1 MEDKKLKSLLKLDDY
16 SYYLYLLK
24 ADVFRDRIEAKDEII
39 RQSVEC
45 ARLCAKDLKE
55 KKLSLSDLENKYDL
69 VFEEGSSQNIFNLY
83 DLAVFE
89 SPNKIIFH
97 KDNIKILEDEM
108 AREEDPIFTKVSPK
122 DIITCH
128 EIYHKLEENR
138 LITDNIYVSYKL
150 LGFIKKKVKLK
161 APSEI
166 GAMVFAKEFLD
177 LNYNPILLDYFLARA
192 NNREEIIFNKLI
204 GEKDES
210 IL

>member
-24 ADVFRDRIEAKDEII
+24 ADVFRNRIENKDEII

-45 ARLCAKDLKE
+45 ARLYAKELKE
-55 KKLSLSDLENKYDL
+55 KELSLSDLKNKYDL
-69 VFEEGSSQNIFNLY
+69 VFEEGLNQNIFNLY

-97 KDNIKILEDEM
+97 KDNIKILEDEIAM
-108 AREEDPIFTKVSPK
+108 EEDPIFAKVSPK

-150 LGFIKKKVKLK
+150 FGFIKKKVKLT

-166 GAMVFAKEFLD
+166 GAMVFVKEFLSLD
-177 LNYNPILLDYFLARA
+177 FNPVLLDYFLARA
-192 NNREEIIFNKLI
+192 YNREEIIFNKLI
-204 GEKDES
+204 GEENES

>member
-24 ADVFRDRIEAKDEII
+24 ADVFRDRMENQDEII
-39 RQSVEC
+39 RQSIDC
-45 ARLCAKDLKE
+45 ARLCAKEIKE
-55 KKLSLSDLENKYDL
+55 KKLSLADLKNKYDL
-69 VFEEGSSQNIFNLY
+69 VFEEGLSQNIFNLY
-83 DLAVFE
+83 DLAIFE

-108 AREEDPIFTKVSPK
+108 ANEDDLIYAKVSPK

-128 EIYHKLEENR
+128 EIYHKLEEDR
-138 LITDNIYVSYKL
+138 FITDNIYVSYKL
-150 LGFIKKKVKLK
+150 FGFIKKKVKLT

-177 LNYNPILLDYFLARA
+177 LDFNPVLLDYFLARA
-192 NNREEIIFNKLI
+192 YNREEIIFNKLI

>member
-1 MEDKKLKSLLKLDDY
+1 MEDKKIKSLLKLDDY
-16 SYYLYLLK
+16 SYYSYLLK
-24 ADVFRDRIEAKDEII
+24 ADVFRDRIENKEEII
-39 RQSVEC
+39 RKSVDC
-45 ARLCAKDLKE
+45 ARLCAKELKDE
-55 KKLSLSDLENKYDL
+55 KIGLSDLKNKYDL
-69 VFEEGSSQNIFNLY
+69 VFEEGFSQNIFNLY
-83 DLAVFE
+83 DLALFE

-108 AREEDPIFTKVSPK
+108 AKEEDPIFFKDSPR

-128 EIYHKLEENR
+128 EIYHKLEEDR
-138 LITDNIYVSYKL
+138 LITDNIYISYKL
-150 LGFIKKKVKLK
+150 FGFMNKKVKLT

-177 LNYNPILLDYFLARA
+177 LDFNPVLLDYFLARA
-192 NNREEIIFNKLI
+192 YNREEIIFNKLI

>member
-1 MEDKKLKSLLKLDDY
+1 MEDKKLKSLLKLEDY
-16 SYYLYLLK
+16 SYYLYLLRG
-24 ADVFRDRIEAKDEII
+24 DVFRDRIESKDEII
-39 RQSVEC
+39 RQSIDC
-45 ARLCAKDLKE
+45 ARLCVKEIKDQKLGLFDLK
-55 KKLSLSDLENKYDL
+55 NKYDL
-69 VFEEGSSQNIFNLY
+69 VIEEGLSQNIFNFY

-108 AREEDPIFTKVSPK
+108 AKEDDQIFVNVSPK

-128 EIYHKLEENR
+128 EIFHKLEEDR
-138 LITDNIYVSYKL
+138 LVTDNIYVSYKL
-150 LGFIKKKVKLK
+150 FGFINKKVKLT

-177 LNYNPILLDYFLARA
+177 LDFNPVLLDYFLARA
-192 NNREEIIFNKLI
+192 YNREEIIFNKLI
-204 GEKDES
+204 GEKSES

>member
-1 MEDKKLKSLLKLDDY
+1 MEDKKIKSLLKLDDY

-24 ADVFRDRIEAKDEII
+24 ADVFRDRIENMDEII
-39 RQSVEC
+39 RQSMDC
-45 ARLCAKDLKE
+45 ARLCAKELKE
-55 KKLSLSDLENKYDL
+55 QKTSLSDLKNKYGL
-69 VFEEGSSQNIFNLY
+69 VFEEGLIQNIFNLY
-83 DLAVFE
+83 DLAIFE

-108 AREEDPIFTKVSPK
+108 AKEDDSIFSKVSPK

-128 EIYHKLEENR
+128 EIYHKLEEDR
-138 LITDNIYVSYKL
+138 LITDNIYISYKL
-150 LGFIKKKVKLK
+150 FGFINKKVKLT

-177 LNYNPILLDYFLARA
+177 LDFNPVLLDYFLARA
-192 NNREEIIFNKLI
+192 YNREEIIFNKLI

>member
-16 SYYLYLLK
+16 SYYLYLLQ
-24 ADVFRDRIEAKDEII
+24 ADVFRDRIENMDEII
-39 RQSVEC
+39 RQSIDC
-45 ARLCAKDLKE
+45 ARLCAKELKD
-55 KKLSLSDLENKYDL
+55 KKLSFSDLKNKYDL
-69 VFEEGSSQNIFNLY
+69 VFEEGLSQNIFNLY
-83 DLAVFE
+83 DLALFE

-108 AREEDPIFTKVSPK
+108 AKEDDSIFSKVSPK

-128 EIYHKLEENR
+128 EIYHKLEENK

-150 LGFIKKKVKLK
+150 FGFIKKKVKLT

-177 LNYNPILLDYFLARA
+177 LDFNPILLDYFLARA
-192 NNREEIIFNKLI
+192 YNREEIIFNKLI

>member
-122 DIITCH
+122 DIITYH

-150 LGFIKKKVKLK
+150 LGFVKKKVKLK